1 MCKFVVRCSFLLLMS
16 LGFEMYAIGQE
27 SKARYPRPTPQCK
40 VRLEQ
45 SVMVPMRDGTRLSTD
60 LYFPEDRGDKLPVI
74 LIRTPYNKT
83 SYRQETSVAFL
94 FAGQRYVVA
103 VQDVRGK
110 YESEGQYAVWAASAQ
125 DGYDA
130 VDWLARQPWCNSK
143 IGTFGCSYTGK
154 IQIDSAK
161 LRNPHLAAMI
171 PQGGHAA
178 FRFTGLFAGGVLE
191 LANASQWF
199 VKNGS
204 KIKPILPAD
213 TPQSQFVQAAKY
225 FSLAPV
231 LPDISFQILWKRLPL
246 IDMLKNVGIPPT
258 DWEGFNSHEPT
269 DSWWDQFGRVQDTDR
284 FDVPSL
290 FIDSW
295 YDSGPADTLD
305 LFNFLQKNSLSSRAR
320 ENQFAI
326 IAPVTHC
333 KFESATE
340 QTIVGER
347 NVGNAQYD
355 FYNTYVRWFDFWLKG
370 IENGITKMPKLQIY
384 VMGKNQWRGEQEW
397 PLTKTQFT
405 HYYLRS
411 KGRANSQFG
420 DGTLDTVL
428 PDTEPS
434 DTFTYDPKTPVPTV
448 GLPNGGLDQSEVET
462 RADVLVYT
470 TPVLDRGIEVS
481 GPIKAVLYVSSSA
494 RDTDFTA
501 KLVDVYPDGVA
512 YNIHEGILRA
522 RYREGFGK
530 KVWMKPGQIY
540 QVKIDMQATSNYFA
554 AGHRIRLEISSSN
567 FPRFTR
573 NLNTGGNNYDET
585 EWKVAQNQ
593 IHHRKDYASH
603 LILPI
608 IP

>member
-1 MCKFVVRCSFLLLMS
+1 
-16 LGFEMYAIGQE
+16 
-27 SKARYPRPTPQCK
+27 
-40 VRLEQ
+40 
-45 SVMVPMRDGTRLSTD
+45 
-60 LYFPEDRGDKLPVI
+60 
-74 LIRTPYNKT
+74 
-83 SYRQETSVAFL
+83 
-94 FAGQRYVVA
+94 
-103 VQDVRGK
+103 
-110 YESEGQYAVWAASAQ
+110 
-125 DGYDA
+125 
-130 VDWLARQPWCNSK
+130 
-143 IGTFGCSYTGK
+143 
-154 IQIDSAK
+154 
-161 LRNPHLAAMI
+161 
-171 PQGGHAA
+171 
-178 FRFTGLFAGGVLE
+178 
-191 LANASQWF
+191 
-199 VKNGS
+199 
-204 KIKPILPAD
+204 
-213 TPQSQFVQAAKY
+213 
-225 FSLAPV
+225 
-231 LPDISFQILWKRLPL
+231 
-246 IDMLKNVGIPPT
+246 
-258 DWEGFNSHEPT
+258 
-269 DSWWDQFGRVQDTDR
+269 
-284 FDVPSL
+284 
-290 FIDSW
+290 
-295 YDSGPADTLD
+295 
-305 LFNFLQKNSLSSRAR
+305 
-320 ENQFAI
+320 
-326 IAPVTHC
+326 
-333 KFESATE
+333 
-340 QTIVGER
+340 
-347 NVGNAQYD
+347 VGNAQFD

-370 IENGITKMPKLQIY
+370 IENGINKMPKLQIY

-462 RADVLVYT
+462 RADVLVYS